1 MGIIFGGNRKKKEQK
16 HKPLTSEELE
26 TLLKE
31 NTFKPGDD
39 SKYPYYLVQLS
50 DKEELPY
57 KGKYVSDAIAAH
69 ISSHNFS
76 HLIIQ
81 THGWNTP
88 PEKAIA
94 VPFTEF
100 MRGMQNDRAMPT
112 PEEGFN
118 PIFIAFIWPAL
129 PLEFTSSQDA
139 LTRTEL
145 LAQFENEHPAT
156 DASTDI
162 AQAAEAAAQALEVND
177 PDHPQLNNGLHR
189 LAEASKDEIGPDEHV
204 EQMINRLKTEA
215 AEGVEEEKDDDGNII
230 VGGVTNILRA
240 IMGPFETLVFS
251 RLMRRG
257 QATGEV
263 MGRLIG
269 KFMRASTGHLKVCLM
284 ANSLGVHVLCGVL
297 NNPDNLPYK
306 LHTVFHVQGAIRS
319 DLFSPSERFGSLH
332 HNVAGPVVCTFSEHD
347 RLLRIMFG
355 LFHGPAVG
363 LGGSPVG
370 RKIVVKGLD
379 ELANT
384 PYEFLCGHWNNVDC
398 SKYIDEGSFFAGGHG
413 DFKED
418 ETTSLYW
425 AAIKTPVEDS
435 LYDK

>member
-1 MGIIFGGNRKKKEQK
+1 M
-16 HKPLTSEELE
+16 
-26 TLLKE
+26 
-31 NTFKPGDD
+31 
-39 SKYPYYLVQLS
+39 
-50 DKEELPY
+50 
-57 KGKYVSDAIAAH
+57 
-69 ISSHNFS
+69 
-76 HLIIQ
+76 
-81 THGWNTP
+81 
-88 PEKAIA
+88 
-94 VPFTEF
+94 PFTEF

-139 LTRTEL
+139 LTRTQL

-398 SKYIDEGSFFAGGHG
+398 SKYVCSISVLSCSSCICFSDLFVNVLLFRTDILMREAFSQVVMVISRKMRPHLYIGLPS
-413 DFKED
+413 KLPLKIRCM
-418 ETTSLYW
+418 TSDHCPLFVG
-425 AAIKTPVEDS
+425 KCNTSRPLCHQKHV
-435 LYDK
+435 